1 VTPAQETVYAVAS
14 LLKERPIAELFVAL
28 VAITR
33 AATELLARTEGAD
46 VSKVLRAAFVLR
58 EMLDADATRLT
69 TFTAEYH
76 ARGAQLAVAWA
87 ETECGIDETNEAIEK
102 VLA

>member
-1 VTPAQETVYAVAS
+1 VTPAQETVYAVGNLLSERRDAETFAS
-14 LLKERPIAELFVAL
+14 V

-33 AATELLARTEGAD
+33 AAAELLARTDGAD
-46 VSKVLRAAFVLR
+46 GSKVHRADGVLA
-58 EMLDADATRLT
+58 EMLATDATKLT
-69 TFTAEYH
+69 HFTAEYH
-76 ARGAQLAVAWA
+76 ERGMRLAVAWA